1 MKNLALLRKKFE
13 ISQQKLGKDVGLA
26 RNTICQYENGNRVP
40 DVDTLIKLADYF
52 NVSVD
57 YLLGHD
63 VTVNNSVINRPNYE
77 IDFVE
82 KFGDLLNNKEF
93 IELTTLCHEMTN
105 VQIGI
110 VLGFAMNLLQLNGV
124 KN

>member
-1 MKNLALLRKKFE
+1 MIRLKELRIQANKKQSE
-13 ISQQKLGKDVGLA
+13 IAEVLGVSFQA
-26 RNTICQYENGNRVP
+26 YSNWENGNREP
-40 DVDTLIKLADYF
+40 DFGTLIKLADYF
-52 NVSVD
+52 SVSVD

-63 VTVNNSVINRPNYE
+63 VDGNHSVINRPNYE
-77 IDFVE
+77 LDFVE

-124 KN
+124 KK